1 MKGDNARGFGL
12 KKKTGSSKIPAG
24 ELIMT
29 ELSVKLQIYE
39 GPLDLLLHLIQ
50 KNEVDL
56 NEIPVALITSQYLE
70 YLDLMEALNVE
81 TAADFL
87 VMAATLIYIK
97 SRLLLPREEN
107 FEPEEEIQT
116 SLVEPLLARIGEKE
130 FTFPDI
136 AGALGRRRILGR
148 DVFGRGDLAQV
159 DTVNNG
165 FVGASLFDLVDA
177 FRRVSDQKPL
187 EPTLE
192 FVAEPKTMACRL
204 AEIQAFLKA
213 RAQSTFEELCARDR
227 DRGEIIL
234 SFLGVLE
241 LARVG
246 FLRLYQDLRQSN
258 SLRLF
263 LADPEAEPLTL
274 EFT

>member
-1 MKGDNARGFGL
+1 MN
-12 KKKTGSSKIPAG
+12 
-24 ELIMT
+24 

-39 GPLDLLLHLIQ
+39 GPLDLLLHLVQ

-70 YLDLMEALNVE
+70 YLDMMEALNVE
-81 TAADFL
+81 TASDFL

-107 FEPEEEIQT
+107 FEPEEIQT
-116 SLVEPLLARIGEKE
+116 SLIEPLLARIGEKE
-130 FTFPDI
+130 FTFQGI
-136 AGALGRRRILGR
+136 AGALSRRRILGR
-148 DVFGRGDLAQV
+148 DVFGRGGMAQV

-165 FVGASLFDLVDA
+165 FVEASLFDLVDA

-192 FVAEPKTMACRL
+192 FVTEPKTMACRL
-204 AEIQAFLKA
+204 SEIQAFLKA
-213 RAQSTFEELCARDR
+213 KAQSTFEELCALDR

-246 FLRLYQDLRQSN
+246 FLRLYQDTRQSH

-263 LADPEAEPLTL
+263 LADPKAEPLSL
-274 EFT
+274 EFS